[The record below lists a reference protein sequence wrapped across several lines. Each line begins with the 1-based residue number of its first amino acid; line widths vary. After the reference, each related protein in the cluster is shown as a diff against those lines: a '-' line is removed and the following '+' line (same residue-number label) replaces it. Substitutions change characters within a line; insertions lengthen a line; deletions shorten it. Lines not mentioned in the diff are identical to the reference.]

1 MLRDNE
7 DSGAAEY
14 KIRLAIIQQ
23 AASRKLLGITLTTF
37 PDLPWNAP
45 FYAKVGFQI
54 LPSSLSNH
62 WSWRWGGRRDRPPV
76 CPRGLSSGDDGSQ
89 SRSAWSFDV
98 EIRPFAEKW

>member
-54 LPSSLSNH
+54 LPKPS
-62 WSWRWGGRRDRPPV
+62 
-76 CPRGLSSGDDGSQ
+76 SSGIPTLDNASKPYTAIVVGSGVWLGAQ
-89 SRSAWSFDV
+89 MGK
-98 EIRPFAEKW
+98 P